1 MALGLKEAQMR
12 GPLPKTEVNTPSGVT
27 SDMTST
33 MEENN
38 ILPYSSEVRQMFGP
52 NNPLEGPTDPNDIS
66 GIVQSQNRLLSV
78 LEKILVATRAIHPNT
93 TIQIKSD
100 TNVIAANTGALYE
113 FVINGKKVPALAL
126 HIQNTSGTLI
136 TVVFDKNP
144 VNTGIQIAA
153 GATLF
158 MTGVSIHRL
167 GIWVT
172 AQTQING
179 LDGFSTVAGNDVF
192 LTAWGN
198 PEYGD
203 VWGQA

>member
-1 MALGLKEAQMR
+1 MALGFKEAVMR
-12 GPLPKTEVNTPSGVT
+12 GPLPKTEVNPPEDTIIPQDQPNV
-27 SDMTST
+27 
-33 MEENN
+33 
-38 ILPYSSEVRQMFGP
+38 IPYSSDRHPIMGP
-52 NNPLEGPTDPNDIS
+52 VNPLEGPTDPNDIS
-66 GIVQSQNRLLSV
+66 GIVQSQNRLLAV
-78 LEKILVATRAIHPNT
+78 LEKILLATRAAHPNT

-136 TVVFDKNP
+136 TIIIDKMP
-144 VNTGIQIAA
+144 VNNGIQIAA
-153 GATLF
+153 GASLF
-158 MTGVSIHRL
+158 LTGVSVHRL
-167 GIWVT
+167 GIYCTV
-172 AQTQING
+172 QTQVNG
-179 LDGFSTVAGNDVF
+179 LDGFPTVAGADVF

>member
-1 MALGLKEAQMR
+1 MALGFKEAVMR
-12 GPLPKTEVNTPSGVT
+12 GPLPKTEVNPPEETIIPQDQPNVIPFSP
-27 SDMTST
+27 DRST
-33 MEENN
+33 IM
-38 ILPYSSEVRQMFGP
+38 GP
-52 NNPLEGPTDPNDIS
+52 VNPLEGPTDPNDIS

-78 LEKILVATRAIHPNT
+78 LEKILLATRAAHPNT

-100 TNVIAANTGALYE
+100 TNVIPANAGATYE

-126 HIQNTSGTLI
+126 LIQNTSGQVV
-136 TVVFDKNP
+136 TVIIDKNAA
-144 VNTGIQIAA
+144 NTGIQIAG
-153 GATLF
+153 GASLF
-158 MTGVSIHRL
+158 LTGVSVHRL

-172 AQTQING
+172 TQTQVNG
-179 LDGFSTVAGNDVF
+179 LDGFATVAGNDIY